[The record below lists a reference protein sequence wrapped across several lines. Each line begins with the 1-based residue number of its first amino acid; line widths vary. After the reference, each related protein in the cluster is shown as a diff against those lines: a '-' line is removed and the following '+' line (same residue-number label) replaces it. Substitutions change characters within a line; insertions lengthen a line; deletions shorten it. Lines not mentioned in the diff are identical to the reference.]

1 MFENMFYGENS
12 AASDDDSVELRDC
25 NNDSVLE
32 LLRFRYTDEVKLNVR
47 NVMRVSVLANRFLFP
62 SLADNCNRFITD
74 NLDAS
79 NVSNTLPL
87 AWNKRR
93 RTRSS
98 VVGK

>member
-25 NNDSVLE
+25 DNDSVLE
-32 LLRFRYTDEVKLNVR
+32 LLRFRYSDEVKLNVR
-47 NVMRVSVLANRFLFP
+47 NVMRVSVLANRLFFP
-62 SLADNCNRFITD
+62 SLADNCNRFIED

-87 AWNKRR
+87 A
-93 RTRSS
+93 
-98 VVGK
+98 